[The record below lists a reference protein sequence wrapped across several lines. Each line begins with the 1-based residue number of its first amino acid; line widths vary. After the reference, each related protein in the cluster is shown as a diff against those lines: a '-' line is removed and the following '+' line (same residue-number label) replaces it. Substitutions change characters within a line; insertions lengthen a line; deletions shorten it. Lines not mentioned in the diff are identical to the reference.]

1 MNVAERERGH
11 VPAALSQAETLGDLH
26 AIGRRGIQFFVD
38 FGAMTVLFAADRA
51 DFDFQDRAR
60 GDGLVEQLFGDGEV
74 FVQRNRRTIPHVGLE
89 HRLAAVRHLIGLH
102 VQQGTHPTVQILL
115 GAMVCVQRDGDMR
128 VALRHLMRERRERQ
142 RPGHAVVHAL
152 TGKIRGAAH

>member
-1 MNVAERERGH
+1 MKRCRSERGH

-60 GDGLVEQLFGDGEV
+60 GGGLVEQLFGDGEV
-74 FVQRNRRTIPHVGLE
+74 FVQRNRRTVPHVGLE
-89 HRLAAVRHLIGLH
+89 HRLAAVRHLIGSMSSRGRTQPSRYCLAQWS
-102 VQQGTHPTVQILL
+102 VCNATVIC
-115 GAMVCVQRDGDMR
+115 G
-128 VALRHLMRERRERQ
+128 
-142 RPGHAVVHAL
+142 
-152 TGKIRGAAH
+152 